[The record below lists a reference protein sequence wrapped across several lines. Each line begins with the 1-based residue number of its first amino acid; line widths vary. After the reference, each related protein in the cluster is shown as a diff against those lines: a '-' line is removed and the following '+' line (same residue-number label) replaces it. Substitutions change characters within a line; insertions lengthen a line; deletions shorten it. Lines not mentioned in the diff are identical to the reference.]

1 MTANASEESRA
12 YWQYR
17 AATFGSTC
25 GKSPYAATF
34 IERLALDEG
43 DSVFDMGCATG
54 TLALPLAR
62 QGHEVL
68 ACDFSPNMIEILTS
82 RAEEEKLPLTTKLM
96 AWEDDWTRCGIEPK
110 CVDVAVASR
119 SISFDDIG
127 TYIDKLEWVARK
139 KVAIT
144 VPATA
149 VPAFEPRL
157 CAHLGRAVPERRLD
171 AKAFSVLADKGRYPS
186 VSYIP
191 ARRPMNFDSFETA
204 CMEFKK
210 MIGPDPL
217 TDSEEQLFD
226 AYAREH
232 FKQVEQDGETRFV
245 LDYDLIVQW
254 TFITWTL

>member
-1 MTANASEESRA
+1 MTSDASEKSRS
-12 YWQYR
+12 YWQRR

-25 GKSPYAATF
+25 GKSPYATAF
-34 IERLALDEG
+34 IERLALDDG

-62 QGHEVL
+62 QGHSVL
-68 ACDFSPNMIEILTS
+68 ACDFSPNMIDILSS
-82 RAEEEKLPLTTKLM
+82 RAKEEDLPIQTKLM
-96 AWEDDWTRCGIEPK
+96 AWEDAWAECGIEPR

-127 TYIDKLEWVARK
+127 TYLSKLEWVARK

-149 VPAFEPRL
+149 TPAYEPKL
-157 CAHLGRAVPERRLD
+157 CSYLGRSVPTRRLD
-171 AKAFSVLADKGRYPS
+171 AKAFSALAEKGRYPR

-191 ARRPMNFDSFETA
+191 APRPMNFDSFETA
-204 CMEFKK
+204 CMELEK
-210 MIGPDPL
+210 MTGSEPL
-217 TDSEEQLFD
+217 SEQERQLFD

-232 FKQVEQDGETRFV
+232 FKKVEHEGEERFV
-245 LDYDLIVQW
+245 LDYNLTVQW
-254 TFITWTL
+254 AFISWDL